1 MEYLYLH
8 VLVTILV
15 AIYTARWV
23 YFKILKIAKEKNLVD
38 NPDARKLQK
47 DPVPVM
53 GGIAVFWGL
62 TMGLMV
68 SVAYYAVMGLPIAYN
83 LLPVF
88 LVICVMLYVG
98 AIDDILGLT
107 PMARLVIESLIS
119 LCIIYSTHGCIDSLH
134 GFLGI
139 ESFSW
144 YIGVPLTVFCCVGI
158 INAINMIDGVNGL
171 SSGLCILCSF
181 IYGIV
186 FLVAGDAGNACLA
199 FAMLGALLPFF
210 VHNVFGIRSRMFL
223 GDAGTMMMGAML
235 SWFTIC
241 VVRSDSPFP
250 YFQGTTSYNM
260 AAFALATLSV
270 PVFDT
275 LRVMTFRMIH
285 GGSPFKPDKT
295 HIHHGFIRVGF
306 SHLFTSFCIVSINLI
321 NILVWIFAAIV
332 LRVDVTTQL
341 FVVIVSSIILVWGSY
356 FGLRYFPAQSEVSSR
371 RLAKLGVKPLY
382 GRRRRFR
389 GFSEWLDAPEDGW
402 TLESFDVRA
411 HLDRRFQHAAPKT
424 QEEDSEFKKVGLYGK
439 DDERE

>member
-1 MEYLYLH
+1 MEHLYLH
-8 VLVTILV
+8 VLVTIFV
-15 AIYTARWV
+15 AIYTAKWV
-23 YFKILKIAKEKNLVD
+23 YFKILKIAKAKNLVD

-62 TMGLMV
+62 TMGLLV
-68 SVAYYAVMGLPIAYN
+68 SVAYYSIIGLPISYE
-83 LLPVF
+83 LLPVY

-107 PMARLVIESLIS
+107 ALARLVIETLIT
-119 LCIIYSTHGCIDSLH
+119 LCIVFSTHGCIDTLH
-134 GFLGI
+134 GFLGV

-144 YIGVPLTVFCCVGI
+144 YIGVPLTVICCVGI

-171 SSGLCILCSF
+171 SSGLCILCSA
-181 IYGIV
+181 IYGAV
-186 FLVAGDAGNACLA
+186 FLVAGDVCNACLA

-235 SWFTIC
+235 AWFTISI
-241 VVRSDSPFP
+241 VRSDSPFI
-250 YFQGTTSYNM
+250 YFGGTSPYNM
-260 AAFALATLSV
+260 CAFALASLSV

-321 NILVWIFAAIV
+321 NILIWVLSVLVFHADPTVQIIV
-332 LRVDVTTQL
+332 
-341 FVVIVSSIILVWGSY
+341 VVISSLVLVWGSY
-356 FGLRYFPAQSEVSSR
+356 YFLRYFSAQSAVSSR

-382 GRRRRFR
+382 GRRRRWR

-402 TLESFDVRA
+402 SLETFDVKA
-411 HLDRRFQHAAPKT
+411 HLERRFQHTAPKT
-424 QEEDSEFKKVGLYGK
+424 EEEDERYKKVGTYGK
-439 DDERE
+439 DQ